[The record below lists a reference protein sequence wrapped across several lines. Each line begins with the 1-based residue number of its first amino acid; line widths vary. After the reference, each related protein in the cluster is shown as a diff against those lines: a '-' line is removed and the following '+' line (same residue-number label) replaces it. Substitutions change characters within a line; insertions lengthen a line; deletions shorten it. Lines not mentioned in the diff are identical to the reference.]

1 MRPLEELIFFQTIE
15 VLLVIVRIFAIIYF
29 FRETLRYYR
38 FQGEQKDP
46 YTILT
51 FLFLALSIILL
62 FLHRTSEIVEKI
74 TIFLISDDI
83 KKN

>member
-15 VLLVIVRIFAIIYF
+15 VLLVIIRIFAIIYF

-62 FLHRTSEIVEKI
+62 FFNLKFYFRVTKWN
-74 TIFLISDDI
+74 FI
-83 KKN
+83 KAKT